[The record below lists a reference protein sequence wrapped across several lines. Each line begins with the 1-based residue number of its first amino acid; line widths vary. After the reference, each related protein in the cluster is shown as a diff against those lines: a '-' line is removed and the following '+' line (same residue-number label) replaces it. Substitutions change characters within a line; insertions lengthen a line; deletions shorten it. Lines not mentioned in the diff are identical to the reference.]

1 MEADPMS
8 MKFNRR
14 MMLLSGALAVMAG
27 SLAAA
32 AEDAAVTKLTAAQ
45 LAAKLANKDFFLVN
59 VHIPYQGEIKNT
71 DAFIA
76 FDRIADHLD
85 QLPSDKAAPIV
96 LYCRSGRMSDIA
108 SKVLAHLGYSQ
119 VSDLAGGMNGWKDA
133 GLPIIV
139 K

>member
-1 MEADPMS
+1 MS

-59 VHIPYQGEIKNT
+59 VHIPYQGEIEKT
-71 DAFIA
+71 DAFIPYDA
-76 FDRIADHLD
+76 IADSLD
-85 QLPSDKAAPIV
+85 KLPQDRAAKIVVYCMGGPMSAIAATELVQL
-96 LYCRSGRMSDIA
+96 GFT
-108 SKVLAHLGYSQ
+108 Q
-119 VSDLAGGMNGWKDA
+119 VGDLMGGMDGWKDA